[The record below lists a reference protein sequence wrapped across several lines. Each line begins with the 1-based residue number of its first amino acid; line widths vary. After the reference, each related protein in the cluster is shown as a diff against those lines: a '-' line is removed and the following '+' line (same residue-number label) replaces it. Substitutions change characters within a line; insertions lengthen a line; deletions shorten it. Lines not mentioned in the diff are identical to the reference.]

1 MTYVLKPSTCN
12 HSYSQSSV
20 QSDIISTKNTLAL
33 EMEDL
38 FSVEINL
45 SVEPCEATALAL
57 VQTPPPHVNYYY
69 RRGKTN

>member
-1 MTYVLKPSTCN
+1 
-12 HSYSQSSV
+12 
-20 QSDIISTKNTLAL
+20 
-33 EMEDL
+33 MEDL